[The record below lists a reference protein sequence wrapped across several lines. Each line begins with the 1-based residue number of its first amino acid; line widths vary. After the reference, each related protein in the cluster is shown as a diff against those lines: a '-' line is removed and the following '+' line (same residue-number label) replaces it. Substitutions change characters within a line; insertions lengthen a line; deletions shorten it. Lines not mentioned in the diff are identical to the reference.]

1 MSTQTLTTIP
11 TSGKKPRVRME
22 RVNWSGTIILI
33 LCAVTVLLPLYVT
46 ISMAFK
52 TTGQAVDGNAF
63 SLPAP
68 FSIDGFVEAWNLTK
82 FPVGAAISLLVTA
95 GTVIATILL
104 AAFAS
109 YAIVRNWDRRLFRY
123 SFFYLLAAM
132 FIPFPVVALPQ
143 IQLTGRVGLDNPLG
157 VIILAT
163 MFQLSFSVLLFTA
176 FLRSIPIEL
185 EESARID
192 GATTWQTFWQLIFP
206 LLAPMSATVGIFA
219 FLYAWNDFMMPS
231 LIISDPALQTLPV
244 RQNLF
249 QTQFSNNYNVSFAS
263 FGDRSELRVV
273 LDLHDGSPVAQC
285 VGEAGVRPLP
295 ETVGMRWRDA
305 VAVHGGG
312 DAGAQCEHA
321 VSRDAGLVECRT
333 QLLEDHRPALVGRLV
348 RGDLHPVMHE
358 RPVDRIRDGH
368 GEVRVAGV
376 DADDDAEVGGEGETP
391 CGAPGAVAPGG
402 AGIGE
407 FVQHVGADQGVDRID
422 RGGTGER
429 GAGHD
434 VAGGEVAGIPGEVE
448 HGADARASGSET
460 SRDFCHTP

>member
-1 MSTQTLTTIP
+1 MSTQTITTAP
-11 TSGKKPRVRME
+11 GGKKRRERME
-22 RVNWSGTIILI
+22 GVNWSATIILI
-33 LCAVTVLLPLYVT
+33 LCTVTVLLPLYVT

-52 TTGQAVDGNAF
+52 TTNQAVDGNAF

-82 FPVGAAISLLVTA
+82 FPVGAGISLLVTA
-95 GTVIATILL
+95 GTVIATIVL
-104 AAFAS
+104 AAWAS

-143 IQLTGRVGLDNPLG
+143 IQLTGRVGLDNPFG

-192 GATTWQTFWQLIFP
+192 GATTWQTFWKLIFP

-249 QTQFSNNYNVSFAS
+249 QNQFSNNYNVAFAS
-263 FGDRSELRVV
+263 YLMAMAPAILAYLFTQRFVME
-273 LDLHDGSPVAQC
+273 
-285 VGEAGVRPLP
+285 GV
-295 ETVGMRWRDA
+295 
-305 VAVHGGG
+305 
-312 DAGAQCEHA
+312 
-321 VSRDAGLVECRT
+321 T
-333 QLLEDHRPALVGRLV
+333 Q
-348 RGDLHPVMHE
+348 
-358 RPVDRIRDGH
+358 
-368 GEVRVAGV
+368 
-376 DADDDAEVGGEGETP
+376 
-391 CGAPGAVAPGG
+391 GAVKG
-402 AGIGE
+402 
-407 FVQHVGADQGVDRID
+407 
-422 RGGTGER
+422 
-429 GAGHD
+429 
-434 VAGGEVAGIPGEVE
+434 
-448 HGADARASGSET
+448 
-460 SRDFCHTP
+460 

>member
-1 MSTQTLTTIP
+1 MSTETLTTIP
-11 TSGKKPRVRME
+11 ADGRRKRQKME

-33 LCAVTVLLPLYVT
+33 LCTATILIPLYVT

-68 FSIDGFVEAWNLTK
+68 FSIDGFVQAWTLTK

-95 GTVIATILL
+95 GTVIATIVL

-143 IQLTGRVGLDNPLG
+143 IQLTGRV
-157 VIILAT
+157 
-163 MFQLSFSVLLFTA
+163 LLFTA

-192 GATTWQTFWQLIFP
+192 GATTWQTFWRLIFP

-249 QTQFSNNYNVSFAS
+249 QNQFSNNYNVAFAS
-263 FGDRSELRVV
+263 YLMAMA
-273 LDLHDGSPVAQC
+273 PAIVAYLFTQRW
-285 VGEAGVRPLP
+285 VMEGV
-295 ETVGMRWRDA
+295 
-305 VAVHGGG
+305 
-312 DAGAQCEHA
+312 
-321 VSRDAGLVECRT
+321 T
-333 QLLEDHRPALVGRLV
+333 Q
-348 RGDLHPVMHE
+348 
-358 RPVDRIRDGH
+358 
-368 GEVRVAGV
+368 
-376 DADDDAEVGGEGETP
+376 
-391 CGAPGAVAPGG
+391 GAVKG
-402 AGIGE
+402 
-407 FVQHVGADQGVDRID
+407 
-422 RGGTGER
+422 
-429 GAGHD
+429 
-434 VAGGEVAGIPGEVE
+434 
-448 HGADARASGSET
+448 
-460 SRDFCHTP
+460 

>member
-1 MSTQTLTTIP
+1 M
-11 TSGKKPRVRME
+11 TSSQPALAFEQADVSVGLQKVKPVKSRSIME

-52 TTGQAVDGNAF
+52 TTEQAVDGNAF

-68 FSIDGFVEAWNLTK
+68 FSVTGFVEAWNLTT

-95 GTVIATILL
+95 GTVIATIVL

-157 VIILAT
+157 VVILAT

-176 FLRSIPIEL
+176 FLRSIPMEL

-192 GATTWQTFWQLIFP
+192 GATTWQTFWHLIFP

-249 QTQFSNNYNVSFAS
+249 QTQFSNNYNVAFAS
-263 FGDRSELRVV
+263 YLMAMA
-273 LDLHDGSPVAQC
+273 PAIVAYLFTQRW
-285 VGEAGVRPLP
+285 VMEGV
-295 ETVGMRWRDA
+295 
-305 VAVHGGG
+305 
-312 DAGAQCEHA
+312 
-321 VSRDAGLVECRT
+321 T
-333 QLLEDHRPALVGRLV
+333 Q
-348 RGDLHPVMHE
+348 
-358 RPVDRIRDGH
+358 
-368 GEVRVAGV
+368 
-376 DADDDAEVGGEGETP
+376 
-391 CGAPGAVAPGG
+391 GAVKG
-402 AGIGE
+402 
-407 FVQHVGADQGVDRID
+407 
-422 RGGTGER
+422 
-429 GAGHD
+429 
-434 VAGGEVAGIPGEVE
+434 
-448 HGADARASGSET
+448 
-460 SRDFCHTP
+460 

>member
-1 MSTQTLTTIP
+1 MTTQTLTTAP
-11 TSGKKPRVRME
+11 AGGRKKREKME

-33 LCAVTVLLPLYVT
+33 LCTATVLIPLYVT

-63 SLPAP
+63 SFPAP
-68 FSIDGFVEAWNLTK
+68 FSFDGFVQAWNLTK
-82 FPVGAAISLLVTA
+82 FPVGAGISLLVTA
-95 GTVIATILL
+95 GTVVATIVL

-143 IQLTGRVGLDNPLG
+143 IQLTGRVGLDNPFG

-192 GATTWQTFWQLIFP
+192 GATTWQTFWRLIFP

-231 LIISDPALQTLPV
+231 LIISDADLQTLPV

-249 QTQFSNNYNVSFAS
+249 QNQFSSQYNVAFAS
-263 FGDRSELRVV
+263 
-273 LDLHDGSPVAQC
+273 
-285 VGEAGVRPLP
+285 
-295 ETVGMRWRDA
+295 
-305 VAVHGGG
+305 
-312 DAGAQCEHA
+312 
-321 VSRDAGLVECRT
+321 
-333 QLLEDHRPALVGRLV
+333 
-348 RGDLHPVMHE
+348 
-358 RPVDRIRDGH
+358 
-368 GEVRVAGV
+368 
-376 DADDDAEVGGEGETP
+376 
-391 CGAPGAVAPGG
+391 
-402 AGIGE
+402 
-407 FVQHVGADQGVDRID
+407 
-422 RGGTGER
+422 
-429 GAGHD
+429 
-434 VAGGEVAGIPGEVE
+434 
-448 HGADARASGSET
+448 
-460 SRDFCHTP
+460 

>member
-1 MSTQTLTTIP
+1 MSTQTITTQ
-11 TSGKKPRVRME
+11 TAGKKPRVRME

-82 FPVGAAISLLVTA
+82 FPVGAGISLLVTA

-231 LIISDPALQTLPV
+231 LIISDPAMQTLPV

-263 FGDRSELRVV
+263 YLMAMAPAILAYLFTQRFVME
-273 LDLHDGSPVAQC
+273 
-285 VGEAGVRPLP
+285 GV
-295 ETVGMRWRDA
+295 
-305 VAVHGGG
+305 
-312 DAGAQCEHA
+312 
-321 VSRDAGLVECRT
+321 T
-333 QLLEDHRPALVGRLV
+333 Q
-348 RGDLHPVMHE
+348 
-358 RPVDRIRDGH
+358 
-368 GEVRVAGV
+368 
-376 DADDDAEVGGEGETP
+376 
-391 CGAPGAVAPGG
+391 GAVKG
-402 AGIGE
+402 
-407 FVQHVGADQGVDRID
+407 
-422 RGGTGER
+422 
-429 GAGHD
+429 
-434 VAGGEVAGIPGEVE
+434 
-448 HGADARASGSET
+448 
-460 SRDFCHTP
+460 